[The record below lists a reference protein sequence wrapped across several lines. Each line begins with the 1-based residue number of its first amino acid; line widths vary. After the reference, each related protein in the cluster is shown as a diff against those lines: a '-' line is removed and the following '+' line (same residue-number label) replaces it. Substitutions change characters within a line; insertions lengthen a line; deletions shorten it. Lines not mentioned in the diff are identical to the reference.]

1 MFNEKTYSQKMD
13 KTIEVFQ
20 KELTS
25 LRTGRANSSML
36 DLVKVD
42 VYGQAMP
49 LNQVSSITT
58 PDARTINIQVWDLN
72 NVPLVDTAIKK
83 SELGLNPQIDGQLIR
98 LPVPDLNEERRTEIK
113 KLIKSMGEKCKISI
127 RNIRREAND
136 ELKSL
141 LKDKDLGEDDEKKF
155 VHNGYGLERK
165 ELMYNDFIVIGPKN
179 DPENLRLKDN
189 IKDWRQEFFYEHAII
204 KNKEFIPASEA
215 LVRKEIK
222 YIFWPDFNTE
232 ELYDLKNDPLE
243 ENNVVKSESYQEL
256 LNQLRV
262 QFKKLKSEAR

>member
-1 MFNEKTYSQKMD
+1 MD

-25 LRTGRANSSML
+25 LRTGRANASML

-72 NVPLVDTAIKK
+72 NVSLVDTAIKK

-136 ELKSL
+136 DLKSL
-141 LKDKDLGEDDEKKF
+141 VKDKAISEDDEKINEKLVQTF
-155 VHNGYGLERK
+155 TDEHIKTIDNKVEAK
-165 ELMYNDFIVIGPKN
+165 E
-179 DPENLRLKDN
+179 
-189 IKDWRQEFFYEHAII
+189 
-204 KNKEFIPASEA
+204 
-215 LVRKEIK
+215 KEIMT
-222 YIFWPDFNTE
+222 I
-232 ELYDLKNDPLE
+232 
-243 ENNVVKSESYQEL
+243 
-256 LNQLRV
+256 
-262 QFKKLKSEAR
+262 

>member
-1 MFNEKTYSQKMD
+1 MFDDKTYSQKMD
-13 KTIEVFQ
+13 KTIDVFS

-25 LRTGRANSSML
+25 LRTGRANAAML

-72 NVPLVDTAIKK
+72 NVQLVDSAIKK

-136 ELKSL
+136 ELKNLVKEKEIS
-141 LKDKDLGEDDEKKF
+141 EDDEKKSEKTVQTF
-155 VHNGYGLERK
+155 TDEHIKTIDQKVEAK
-165 ELMYNDFIVIGPKN
+165 E
-179 DPENLRLKDN
+179 
-189 IKDWRQEFFYEHAII
+189 
-204 KNKEFIPASEA
+204 
-215 LVRKEIK
+215 KEIMT
-222 YIFWPDFNTE
+222 I
-232 ELYDLKNDPLE
+232 
-243 ENNVVKSESYQEL
+243 
-256 LNQLRV
+256 
-262 QFKKLKSEAR
+262 

>member
-1 MFNEKTYSQKMD
+1 MFNDKTYSQKMD

-25 LRTGRANSSML
+25 LRTGRANASML

-136 ELKSL
+136 DLKNL
-141 LKDKDLGEDDEKKF
+141 VKDKVISEDDEKINEKLVQTF
-155 VHNGYGLERK
+155 TDEHIKTIDTKVEIK
-165 ELMYNDFIVIGPKN
+165 E
-179 DPENLRLKDN
+179 
-189 IKDWRQEFFYEHAII
+189 
-204 KNKEFIPASEA
+204 
-215 LVRKEIK
+215 KEIMT
-222 YIFWPDFNTE
+222 I
-232 ELYDLKNDPLE
+232 
-243 ENNVVKSESYQEL
+243 
-256 LNQLRV
+256 
-262 QFKKLKSEAR
+262 